1 MEDLEQEKTA
11 DDEQEDPTKSGIETG
26 SQSKESSPSAESKP
40 ASPTRELLQEEKQQ
54 NSADASPR
62 PTRRPRPRRQ
72 D

>member
-26 SQSKESSPSAESKP
+26 SQSKESSPSKSKP